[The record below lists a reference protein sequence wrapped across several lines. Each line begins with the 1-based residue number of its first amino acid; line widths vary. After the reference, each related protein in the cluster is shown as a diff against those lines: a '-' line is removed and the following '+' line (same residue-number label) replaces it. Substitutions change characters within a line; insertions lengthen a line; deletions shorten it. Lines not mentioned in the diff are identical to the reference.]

1 MGSRMVNIP
10 AIFAQHFDDI
20 IHTPSL
26 IKRSTFTTPKS
37 SHWQCSRNHRC
48 QGWVQIKPV
57 SSRSELFFGVR
68 IKKVIVIS
76 NTPRF
81 QTEAWMILKRKSF
94 NKNHRDQVLW
104 FRETENPTQTLVF
117 SLKPLDASTWLRSLL
132 SSSWK
137 QIIVRLYVDCK
148 IIRCTVLRSTVRR
161 SPNMAPNF
169 CALYRPRAPA
179 T

>member
-20 IHTPSL
+20 IHTPSQ

-37 SHWQCSRNHRC
+37 SHWLCSRNHRC

-104 FRETENPTQTLVF
+104 FRETEKPHPKPCFFTKTAGRHNLVEVIVIF
-117 SLKPLDASTWLRSLL
+117 LLEIDYCGTVCRLQNYSLYCTAQY
-132 SSSWK
+132 SSQEPEYGS
-137 QIIVRLYVDCK
+137 
-148 IIRCTVLRSTVRR
+148 
-161 SPNMAPNF
+161 
-169 CALYRPRAPA
+169 
-179 T
+179 